1 MSDFDPTTLATQ
13 LAGYDILALQN
24 SISKQTSTLDAQNK
38 ALASLRT
45 SLTTFRSAITALN
58 SSSASVL
65 KNLATMNQEG
75 IATIDASASAR
86 KGTYS
91 LNVTQLASAQQK
103 GFEGLTDDSIKNASG
118 TLKISLNGEDIEID
132 MDGLDSLADFADAI
146 NKTDF
151 PSASNS
157 GSSTATTAQNGI
169 TASLMRVN
177 GEVSLILNS
186 DQSGEKYD
194 IQMDTSGMTA
204 GADIFAKPEIIT
216 EGKDAKFKL
225 GDSNKEYS
233 SSSNTLDEL
242 VDGVSIKLTSTTE
255 AGKPLVISIDTD
267 ATETKAQIQTFIDA
281 YNTLKDTISGMTST
295 GSSGKADSRG
305 AFAGDAS
312 ISSLSS
318 ELSNILRDTF
328 GEQNMSKFGIA
339 ADKDGKL
346 SLDSDVL
353 EKQLKNDPQTVA
365 QFFNGNDGMIK
376 KMDKSLDKYLSTSSG
391 LLKGR
396 QDTLDRQQT
405 DIDTKTEKMNSRYE
419 SSYNRYL
426 KQFTQLQKLMTQMN
440 NTMSMFS

>member
-1 MSDFDPTTLATQ
+1 MSDFDPATLASQ
-13 LAGYDILALQN
+13 LAGYDIMALQT
-24 SISKQTSTLDAQNK
+24 SIAKQTSTLDAQNK

-103 GFEGLTDDSIKNASG
+103 GFEGLTDESIKNASG

-132 MDGLDSLADFADAI
+132 MDGLDSLSDFADAI

-151 PSASNS
+151 PSASD
-157 GSSTATTAQNGI
+157 SSTSTSGQNGI

-194 IQMDTSGMTA
+194 IQMDTSGMTG
-204 GADIFAKPEIIT
+204 GADIFDTPEIIT
-216 EGKDAKFKL
+216 AGKDAKFKL
-225 GDSNKEYS
+225 GDSDKEYS
-233 SSSNTLDEL
+233 SSSNTLDDL
-242 VDGVSIKLTSTTE
+242 VDGVSIKLTGTTE

-267 ATETKAQIQTFIDA
+267 ITETQAQIQTFIDA
-281 YNTLKDTISGMTST
+281 YNALKDTISGLTAT
-295 GSSGKADSRG
+295 GSGKADSRG

-318 ELSNILRDTF
+318 ELSNMLRGTF
-328 GEQNMSKFGIA
+328 GDQNMSKFGIA

-346 SLDSDVL
+346 SIDSDVL
-353 EKQLKNDPQTVA
+353 EEQLKNDPQTVA
-365 QFFNGNDGMIK
+365 QFFNGNDGLIK

-405 DIDTKTEKMNSRYE
+405 DIDTKTEKMNTRYE